1 MSRLARL
8 RRSIA
13 FARHVPVGQLIA
25 RARLTVQRRH
35 SLKVPP
41 KLEGL
46 AAGVLEPAPAPP
58 APRFPPRTGQVAR
71 TTSGWRFT
79 FLGRTVQMG
88 ETIDWD
94 APGPGVANQLWRMN
108 LHYMEC
114 LEGLDAEAG
123 LRLMRQW
130 IAANPPWQ
138 PGYWHDSW
146 NSYTLSLRVVV
157 WMQRIAAW
165 GLDRADPA
173 LVPIQASLAQQ
184 LSFLEGNLELDI
196 GGNHLVKNIKALSW
210 GAAFFEGATAERWR
224 TRALDLLD
232 KELARQ
238 VLADGVHYERSP
250 SYHAQVFADLIE
262 TRDALRAATPE
273 ALDRALDGMARAT
286 ALLAHPDG
294 GPALFNDA
302 GLTMA
307 YAPADCLTAYI
318 GSTGRTV
325 PQPQGG
331 FALPTA
337 GYFGLH
343 TPLLTLI
350 ADQGRIGPDDLPAH
364 AHGDVGSI
372 ELSVA
377 GQRMIVDQGVFE
389 YVPGER
395 RDASRSAHRHNVLAL
410 DGAEPADFFG
420 AFRCGRR
427 PRVWVSEAEVQPG
440 ALTLAGS
447 HDGYTHLPG
456 RPIVTRRVEAHG
468 DTIRLHDR
476 IEGAQWHPATWRM
489 LLHPECE
496 ATIDGTIATL
506 RRGSA
511 MLTIRASQSLRLE
524 AAIWWPDM
532 GREETTQRLCLT
544 LPSGCFESDVTFL
557 AAHVAETGQQ

>member
-1 MSRLARL
+1 MSRLTRL

-13 FARHVPVGQLIA
+13 FARHVPVGQLLA
-25 RARLTVQRRH
+25 RARLTLQRRR
-35 SLKVPP
+35 SLRVPP
-41 KLEGL
+41 RLEGL
-46 AAGVLEPAPAPP
+46 APGQLEPAPAPP
-58 APRFPPRTGQVAR
+58 APRFLPRTGQVER
-71 TTSGWRFT
+71 TANDWRFT
-79 FLGRTVQMG
+79 FLGRAVAMG
-88 ETIDWD
+88 EAVDWD

-108 LHYMEC
+108 LHYMEY
-114 LEGLDAEAG
+114 LEGLDADAG
-123 LRLMRQW
+123 LALIRQW

-173 LVPIQASLAQQ
+173 LAPINASLAEQ
-184 LSFLEGNLELDI
+184 LAFLERNLEIDI

-210 GAAFFEGATAERWR
+210 GAAFFSGTTADRWR
-224 TRALDLLD
+224 AHALDLLD
-232 KELARQ
+232 KELAKQ

-262 TRDALRAATPE
+262 TRDALGPAAPP

-307 YAPADCLTAYI
+307 YPPGACLTAYTAA
-318 GSTGRTV
+318 TGRAV
-325 PQPQGG
+325 PPPQGG

-350 ADQGRIGPDDLPAH
+350 ADHGRIGPDDLPAH
-364 AHGDVGSI
+364 AHGDIGSI

-389 YVPGER
+389 YVPGPR
-395 RDASRSAHRHNVLAL
+395 RDQSRSAHHHNVLAI

-427 PRVWVSEAEVQPG
+427 PRVWVSEAGVQPD
-440 ALTLAGS
+440 ALTLAGG
-447 HDGYTHLPG
+447 HDGYAHLPG
-456 RPIVTRRVEAHG
+456 RPIITRRVATQG
-468 DTIRLHDR
+468 DTIRLRDR
-476 IEGAQWHPATWRM
+476 IEGTVWHAATWRM

-496 ATIDGTIATL
+496 TTLDGTTATL
-506 RRGSA
+506 RRGGA
-511 MLTIRASQSLRLE
+511 QLIIRASQPLRLE
-524 AAIWWPDM
+524 AATWWPDM
-532 GREETTQRLCLT
+532 GREESTQRLCLT
-544 LPSGCFESDVTFL
+544 LPSGCFESDVTFM
-557 AAHVAETGQQ
+557 AASVGETGLQ

>member
-1 MSRLARL
+1 MSRIARL

-13 FARHVPVGQLIA
+13 FARHVPVGQLLA
-25 RARLTVQRRH
+25 RARLTVQRRR
-35 SLKVPP
+35 SLKSP
-41 KLEGL
+41 LSLDGL
-46 AAGVLEPAPAPP
+46 APGQIEPALNPP

-71 TTSGWRFT
+71 TANGWRFA
-79 FLGRTVQMG
+79 FLGRAVEMG

-94 APGPGVANQLWRMN
+94 APGTGVANQLWRMN
-108 LHYMEC
+108 LHYMEY
-114 LEGLDAEAG
+114 LEGLDADAG
-123 LRLMRQW
+123 LALIHQW

-165 GLDRADPA
+165 SVDRSHPA
-173 LVPIQASLAQQ
+173 LASIHASLAQQ
-184 LSFLEGNLELDI
+184 LSFLERNLELDI

-210 GAAFFEGATAERWR
+210 GAAFFTGATADRWR
-224 TRALDLLD
+224 ARALELLD

-262 TRDALRAATPE
+262 TRDALGPAAPE
-273 ALDRALDGMARAT
+273 ALDRALGGMARAT

-294 GPALFNDA
+294 GAALFNDA

-307 YAPADCLTAYI
+307 YPPGECLTAYTAA
-318 GSTGRTV
+318 TGRTV

-350 ADQGRIGPDDLPAH
+350 ADHGRVGPDDLPAH
-364 AHGDVGSI
+364 AHGDIGSI

-377 GQRMIVDQGVFE
+377 GRRMIVDQGVFE
-389 YVPGER
+389 YVPGAR
-395 RDASRSAHRHNVLAL
+395 RDASRSAHHHNVLAI

-427 PRVWVSEAEVQPG
+427 PSVWVSEAEVQPD
-440 ALTLAGS
+440 ALTLAGG
-447 HDGYTHLPG
+447 HDGFAHLPG
-456 RPIVTRRVEAHG
+456 RPIVSRRIEAQG
-468 DTIRLHDR
+468 DTIRIRDR
-476 IEGAQWHPATWRM
+476 IEGAHWPPATWRM

-496 ATIDGTIATL
+496 ATLDANTATL

-511 MLTIRASQSLRLE
+511 QLIIHASQPLRLE
-524 AAIWWPDM
+524 AATWWPDM
-532 GREETTQRLCLT
+532 GREESTQRLCLT
-544 LPSGCFESDVTFL
+544 LPSGCFESDVTVM
-557 AAHVAETGQQ
+557 AASVGETGL

>member
-1 MSRLARL
+1 MNRLTRL
-8 RRSIA
+8 RRSFA
-13 FARHVPVGQLIA
+13 FARHVPVGQLLA
-25 RARLTVQRRH
+25 RTRLTLQRRR
-35 SLKVPP
+35 SLKSPP
-41 KLEGL
+41 RLDGL
-46 AAGVLEPAPAPP
+46 APGQLEPALSPP
-58 APRFPPRTGQVAR
+58 APRFPPRTGQVAH
-71 TTSGWRFT
+71 TGSGWRFT
-79 FLGRTVQMG
+79 FLGRALEMG
-88 ETIDWD
+88 ETVDWN

-108 LHYMEC
+108 LHYMEY

-123 LRLMRQW
+123 LDLIRRW
-130 IAANPPWQ
+130 IAANPPFL

-146 NSYTLSLRVVV
+146 NSYTLSLRAVV

-165 GLDRADPA
+165 GLDRDDPA
-173 LVPIQASLAQQ
+173 LTPIHASLAQQ
-184 LSFLEGNLELDI
+184 LAFLERNLELDI

-224 TRALDLLD
+224 TRALELLD
-232 KELARQ
+232 RELARQ

-262 TRDALRAATPE
+262 TRDALAGAAPE
-273 ALDRALDGMARAT
+273 ALDRALDSMARAT

-302 GLTMA
+302 GLSMA
-307 YAPADCLTAYI
+307 YAPTACLAAYTA
-318 GSTGRTV
+318 STGRTV
-325 PQPQGG
+325 PQPHGG

-343 TPLLTLI
+343 TTLLTLI

-364 AHGDVGSI
+364 AHGDIGSI

-389 YVPGER
+389 YVPGRR
-395 RDASRSAHRHNVLAL
+395 RDQSRSAHHHNVLAI

-427 PRVWVSEAEVQPG
+427 PRVWVSEAEVQPD

-447 HDGYTHLPG
+447 HNGYTHLPG
-456 RPIVTRRVEAHG
+456 RPIVTRRIEARG

-476 IEGAQWHPATWRM
+476 IEGAQRHPATWRM

-496 ATIDGTIATL
+496 ATLDGTTATL

-511 MLTIRASQSLRLE
+511 RLTIRASHPLRLE
-524 AAIWWPDM
+524 AATWWPDM
-532 GREETTQRLCLT
+532 GREESTQRLCLT
-544 LPSGCFESDVTFL
+544 LPSGCFESDVTFM
-557 AAHVAETGQQ
+557 AASVGETGLK

>member
-1 MSRLARL
+1 MSRLTRL

-13 FARHVPVGQLIA
+13 FARHVPVVQLLA
-25 RARLTVQRRH
+25 RARLTVQRRR
-35 SLKVPP
+35 SLKNRPN
-41 KLEGL
+41 LECL
-46 AAGVLEPAPAPP
+46 APGRLEPAPVAP
-58 APRFPPRTGQVAR
+58 ASRFPPRTGQIEH
-71 TTSGWRFT
+71 TDSGWRFT
-79 FLGRTVQMG
+79 FLGRAVEMG
-88 ETIDWD
+88 ETVDWD

-108 LHYMEC
+108 LHYMEY
-114 LEGLDAEAG
+114 LEALDADAG
-123 LRLMRQW
+123 LTLIRQW

-165 GLDRADPA
+165 GIDRADPA
-173 LVPIQASLAQQ
+173 LAPIHASLAEQ
-184 LSFLEGNLELDI
+184 LAFLERNLELDI

-210 GAAFFEGATAERWR
+210 GAAFFSGTIAERWHM
-224 TRALDLLD
+224 RALDLLG

-262 TRDALRAATPE
+262 TRDALGPAAPP
-273 ALDRALDGMARAT
+273 ALDRALDAMARAT

-307 YAPADCLTAYI
+307 YPPAECLSAYTA
-318 GSTGRTV
+318 STGRTV

-350 ADQGRIGPDDLPAH
+350 ADHGRIGPDDLPAH
-364 AHGDVGSI
+364 AHGDIGSI

-377 GQRMIVDQGVFE
+377 GRRMIVDQGVFE

-395 RDASRSAHRHNVLAL
+395 RNQSRSAHHHNVIAI

-427 PRVWVSEAEVQPG
+427 PRVWVSEAEVQPD

-447 HDGYTHLPG
+447 HDGYAA
-456 RPIVTRRVEAHG
+456 IVTRRIEAQG
-468 DTIRLHDR
+468 DTIRIHDR
-476 IEGAQWHPATWRM
+476 IEGATWHPAMWRM

-496 ATIDGTIATL
+496 ATLDGTTATL
-506 RRGSA
+506 RRGGA
-511 MLTIRASQSLRLE
+511 QLTIHASQPLRRE
-524 AAIWWPDM
+524 AATWWPDM
-532 GREETTQRLCLT
+532 GHESSTQRLCLT
-544 LPSGCFESDVTFL
+544 LPDGCFESEVTFM
-557 AAHVAETGQQ
+557 AASVGETGLK